1 MSYQLKP
8 RPKWLIARRKG
19 TSPITTTNLR
29 FRTKKRAQKE
39 ADELNKEYEG
49 SDVKFMVREKGW
61 RRKRWHS

>member
-1 MSYQLKP
+1 MSYHLKA

-39 ADELNKEYEG
+39 ANELDRVYKD

-61 RRKRWHS
+61 RRKRWYS